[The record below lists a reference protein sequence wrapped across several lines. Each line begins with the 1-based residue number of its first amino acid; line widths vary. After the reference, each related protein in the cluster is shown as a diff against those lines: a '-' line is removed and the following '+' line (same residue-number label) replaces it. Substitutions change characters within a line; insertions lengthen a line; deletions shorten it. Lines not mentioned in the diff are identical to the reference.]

1 MSSQMVK
8 HCMRY
13 AANFQAQQ
21 NKHPQLHAHLSL
33 KSLQIE
39 ATARV
44 YLHEV
49 EFVFRRFA

>member
-1 MSSQMVK
+1 MVM
-8 HCMRY
+8 HCMRH

-21 NKHPQLHAHLSL
+21 NKHPQLHADLSL

-44 YLHEV
+44 YLHDV
-49 EFVFRRFA
+49 DFCLP